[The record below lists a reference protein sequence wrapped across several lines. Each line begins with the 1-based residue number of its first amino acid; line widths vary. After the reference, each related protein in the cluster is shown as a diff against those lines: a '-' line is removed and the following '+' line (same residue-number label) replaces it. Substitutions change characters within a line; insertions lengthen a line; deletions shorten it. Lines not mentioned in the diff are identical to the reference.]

1 MQWGPST
8 GVQQILSRDKDP
20 AGCTLGRGAEGS
32 QAAKAPDA
40 DGDPVA
46 APGSRPRRV
55 RNSELIKVVHD
66 WGEVEAALAVLQ
78 PKLRS

>member
-1 MQWGPST
+1 MLRLVDGDCVCVPE
-8 GVQQILSRDKDP
+8 RR
-20 AGCTLGRGAEGS
+20 TLGCGLPKR
-32 QAAKAPDA
+32 AKLPKPLPHTVILQPTPGFAPC
-40 DGDPVA
+40 
-46 APGSRPRRV
+46 RV